1 MAMKI
6 LMVAPQPFFEP
17 RGTPFSVLG
26 RLRAISILG
35 HEVDLITYHI
45 GQDVE
50 IPGVAI
56 YRTLPIPFIKHIPI
70 GPSLKKLFLDCFLLL
85 KTVRMLL
92 TKQYD
97 LVHSHEEAGFFG
109 YFLAKWFGARH
120 LYDMHSS
127 LPQQLRNFEYTKFS
141 PLIRV
146 FQWFEQKVINS
157 SQAVITIC
165 PALRDQVQKINARVP
180 HILIENVSTEGNPD
194 EVTEEDSQHF
204 RETYDLENNVI
215 VLYAGT
221 CEPYQG
227 LDLLISSAERVIRKH
242 PNVVFLLMGG
252 QPEQFKVY
260 QDQVAVMGLKS
271 YFRFTGMRPPHE
283 IPKAI
288 RSCDVLVS
296 PRISGTNTPLKI
308 YGYLQSGKPIVA
320 TNLYTHTQV
329 LNSEVAVLV
338 DPNSQALAEGICAV
352 LEKEELAL
360 SVGRRARKLFDQQ
373 YSFQTFLNKTEQVLQ
388 LAMR

>member
-1 MAMKI
+1 MKI

>member
-1 MAMKI
+1 MKI

-35 HEVDLITYHI
+35 HEVDLVTYHI

-56 YRTLPIPFIKHIPI
+56 FRTLPIPFIKQISI

-194 EVTEEDSQHF
+194 EVPEEDCQHF
-204 RETYDLENNVI
+204 METYDLENNDI

-221 CEPYQG
+221 FEPYQG

-271 YFRFTGMRPPHE
+271 YFRFTGMRPPNE

-352 LEKEELAL
+352 LEKGELAL

>member
-1 MAMKI
+1 MKI

-17 RGTPFSVLG
+17 RGTPLSVLG

-97 LVHSHEEAGFFG
+97 LVHTHEEAGFFG

-146 FQWFEQKVINS
+146 FQWLEQKVINS

-194 EVTEEDSQHF
+194 EVPDEDCQHF
-204 RETYDLENNVI
+204 RETYDLEDRVI

-221 CEPYQG
+221 FEPYQG